1 MAYVESGESAANYP
15 FGTCYTRCYND
26 SSVSAPNNSTNATIT
41 VKGAVT
47 SGKKGTDYGR
57 LQLQGVR
64 CQVGHAYAEGV
75 NAAWHE
81 NTGRMDLTNWVAY
94 KETSYTFPRRTYAY
108 NVQVWTKYWGDTLNG
123 AAGAIKQSGEVYQN
137 VTVPALWS
145 HTVKYNANGGSGAP
159 GEQTK
164 WYGSILTLSS
174 TVPTRTGYTF
184 KGWSTSNDS
193 TVEYAAGGKYGAD
206 ENVTLYAVW
215 QINTYTV
222 TFKSGYGNNIV
233 LKTQTVNYNSNATPP
248 SAPTRTGY
256 TFAGWS
262 GSYTNVTSNRTIT
275 AKWTI
280 NKYYV
285 DVNGSLDGRDTSG
298 TSPMGTFDMYINNS
312 LAVNDATDYYQQ
324 QNYQTAYKV
333 QDIKVNTGYDYT
345 GATGSLSGT
354 VPAGNVSVRLNFAT
368 KKYTV
373 SFNANLGE
381 AVSNMPSSFTK
392 THFVSIKLP
401 TNIPTS
407 RRYEFLGWSTS
418 ANGAVKYKPGD
429 TYSAEGN
436 ATLYAIWK
444 LRASVLNIYDSSR
457 NRRNGLLHIYNDD
470 GELHYGIMFVYGS
483 DGRPHEVV

>member
-1 MAYVESGESAANYP
+1 MGRYDWSVESDASVVSESATQATLRVN
-15 FGTCYTRCYND
+15 CYFRNNDWEYSMYMTGYVSCSDGGMVTFPKKNVNTR
-26 SSVSAPNNSTNATIT
+26 P
-41 VKGAVT
+41 
-47 SGKKGTDYGR
+47 SGGYGR
-57 LQLQGVR
+57 TFIGSHDYIISKSRGGHNVR
-64 CQVGHAYAEGV
+64 YAARVMSDGGYANGDKWSAEHS
-75 NAAWHE
+75 AWIPSLASH
-81 NTGRMDLTNWVAY
+81 
-94 KETSYTFPRRTYAY
+94 K
-108 NVQVWTKYWGDTLNG
+108 
-123 AAGAIKQSGEVYQN
+123 
-137 VTVPALWS
+137 VT
-145 HTVKYNANGGSGAP
+145 YNANGGSGAP

-184 KGWSTSNDS
+184 KGWSTSKDS

-285 DVNGSLDGRDTSG
+285 DVNGSLDGSDTSG

-312 LAVNDATDYYQQ
+312 LAVNDATDYYQK
-324 QNYQTAYKV
+324 QNYQTSYKV
-333 QDIKVNTGYDYT
+333 QDIKANTGYNYT